1 MALIHQAT
9 LTPSKIELLS
19 AWVPTRPWLDGIDA
33 SALTPVGAYRF
44 DDPDGEVGIE
54 THLLETADGRVLQVP
69 VTYRGAP
76 LPGGDEWL
84 IATTEHSVLGRRWV
98 YDALLDPVYLPTL
111 VGVIR
116 TGGTQA
122 DLDVATDS
130 GLRRRVPTTRVSGS
144 GSGEFRPPALWA
156 VIRSTSGTTTTL
168 GVDGV
173 RVVVRH
179 VIDAEARAPGDADTL
194 TGIWPGQEVRA
205 LLAHAGRA

>member
-19 AWVPTRPWLDGIDA
+19 AWVPGQPWLDGVDA
-33 SALTPVGAYRF
+33 STLTPVGACRF
-44 DDPDGEVGIE
+44 DDPAGAVGIE
-54 THLLETADGRVLQVP
+54 THLLETADGRVIHVP

-76 LPGGDEWL
+76 LRGGDDWL
-84 IATTEHSVLGRRWV
+84 IGTTEHSVLGRRWV
-98 YDALLDPVYLPTL
+98 YDALLDPVYLLTL
-111 VGVIR
+111 IGVIR

-144 GSGEFRPPALWA
+144 GSGEFHPPTEWA

-168 GVDGV
+168 SVGDLQL
-173 RVVVRH
+173 VVRH
-179 VIDAEARAPGDADTL
+179 VIDPHDRAPDDADTL
-194 TGIWPGQEVRA
+194 TGIWPGQEAPA
-205 LLAHAGRA
+205 LLAHAVRP